1 VAIAY
6 AMVIVLAAGLGDF
19 TELRHNIEPRSII
32 VAYIFGALVTFAVIT
47 ISAWRVS
54 FLNIVRA
61 IRDLP
66 DPALRRGEGKGWI
79 VGIVAVV
86 LGGLLCY
93 QGADAKQAAPMYL
106 GVSLA
111 LIGAVPVLRR
121 LGVPDRA
128 AYTLPGVALV
138 IFWLLPFDTF
148 VPDLSMDF
156 TIFVLSG
163 IFVVLGATWVV
174 MFNSDVFIAGTMGLV
189 GRARSAAP
197 IVKTAVA
204 YPLTNKFRTGVTLA
218 MFTLVVFTMVVMS
231 ITIKSFNAAFD
242 DVQAFGGGY
251 DIRATVVASNPIT
264 DPQKAISEAPLLN
277 ADDFTSYALQSSTSV
292 KVVEDAY
299 AGQEDLAKYAV
310 LGFDDT
316 FLTNN
321 TYALATKATG
331 YETDRQVWDALRDNP
346 GYAIVSQE
354 AVQRRQSWGFNV
366 GLPEFSLHNVY
377 IEDKTF
383 DPVRVKVVDPQ
394 TNKTFY
400 VTVIG
405 VLSDAAPFFLTGLT
419 MSQATIEAADPG
431 RATPTA
437 LWFNVAPGTDASA
450 LAKNM
455 ESAFLANGMQADSMK
470 DQLSDVMTLNRTFDY
485 IIEGFMSLGLIVG
498 VVAIGVI
505 SARNVVE
512 RRQQIGV
519 MRAIGFQRRAVQLSF
534 LLESSLVA
542 IIGII
547 LGSLLG
553 VVIAYD
559 VVSQAADT
567 PSWSN
572 LSLVIPFRDLTII
585 FLLVYGAALLA
596 SWFPARQASRVYPA
610 EALRYE

>member
-1 VAIAY
+1 
-6 AMVIVLAAGLGDF
+6 
-19 TELRHNIEPRSII
+19 
-32 VAYIFGALVTFAVIT
+32 
-47 ISAWRVS
+47 
-54 FLNIVRA
+54 
-61 IRDLP
+61 
-66 DPALRRGEGKGWI
+66 
-79 VGIVAVV
+79 
-86 LGGLLCY
+86 
-93 QGADAKQAAPMYL
+93 
-106 GVSLA
+106 
-111 LIGAVPVLRR
+111 
-121 LGVPDRA
+121 
-128 AYTLPGVALV
+128 
-138 IFWLLPFDTF
+138 
-148 VPDLSMDF
+148 MDF

-174 MFNSDVFIAGTMGLV
+174 MFTSDVFIAGTMGLV